1 MTQHEALNSITIA
14 LRKVL
19 KRDNI
24 EITPE
29 TDLAEKKVLDS
40 LDRIVFLMEL
50 SELTGKEFPEEMD
63 LVKTGILK
71 VHNLVDFLTGAKSIS
86 DFVDIKV

>member
-1 MTQHEALNSITIA
+1 MTQHEAFNSITVA

-19 KRDNI
+19 KRDDI
-24 EITPE
+24 QITRE

-50 SELTGKEFPEEMD
+50 SELTGRDFPEEID

-71 VHNLVDFLTGAKSIS
+71 VNNLIDFLTGEKTLADFADVKS
-86 DFVDIKV
+86 